1 MIPPLLHLLAAA
13 SAATV
18 SPTAGLFLG
27 QYLTDEENQL
37 ATSFQGMGRVGIT
50 LVPAFDLEGE
60 LSTNQGTLR
69 VDSDYA
75 YSRTTA
81 RLGALVHATPDRR
94 ADLFAGAGVGLM
106 WSAVEVPA
114 AMPEDSPKAL
124 PLYRNPATVPHLHG
138 GVGMT
143 LWVAGPLHV
152 RGDVRWTGS
161 FGGDPTRSGE
171 PLDSAVEWTLG
182 IDLRAAPPHAAPPPE
197 PAEEPEG
204 TPRASGKDPD
214 GDGVIDEADRCSDEA
229 EDLDDFMDGDGCPDP
244 DNDGDG
250 VRDTRDTCANEP
262 EDQDGFDDGDGCPDP
277 DNDGDGVLDRKD
289 RCRADA
295 ETVNS
300 YRDDDG
306 CPDEPPEDLRDFA
319 GVIRGITFETG
330 NAEIRSSSRRV
341 LELGAEAL
349 LRHPEIVV
357 EVQGH
362 TDNLGDPAANLQL
375 SQDRADAVVRW
386 LVLAGVSADRLTAV
400 GHGETRPIAEN
411 DTDAGRAENRRVEF
425 RVTTR
430 SE

>member
-214 GDGVIDEADRCSDEA
+214 GDGVIGEADRCSDEA
-229 EDLDDFMDGDGCPDP
+229 EDLDDFM
-244 DNDGDG
+244 
-250 VRDTRDTCANEP
+250 
-262 EDQDGFDDGDGCPDP
+262 DGDGCPDP